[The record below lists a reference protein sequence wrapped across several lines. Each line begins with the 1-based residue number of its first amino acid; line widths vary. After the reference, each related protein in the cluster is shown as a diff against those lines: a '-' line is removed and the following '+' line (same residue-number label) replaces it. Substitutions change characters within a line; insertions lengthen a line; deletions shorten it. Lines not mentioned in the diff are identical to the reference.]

1 MFAASTL
8 MKLKDNNV
16 IVKDRD
22 IDFGFV
28 ILAGDRNLAMIKST
42 LRSIS
47 HHYTDTPVVCVVAK
61 ETKSTEMKEL
71 KKLCP
76 TYKGK
81 TTFTSLINAGVHK
94 TKEWSLVVVEGSI
107 VRKGLVGKYARF
119 LESPKDVM
127 YPIVV
132 DYDGQGRPVDLHTE
146 FYNSSINGL
155 LIHKNTLKEVGDFGD
170 EPLEMARVL
179 WATRAIAKGVQFKAI
194 LGTRLT

>member
-1 MFAASTL
+1 ML
-8 MKLKDNNV
+8 
-16 IVKDRD
+16 VKDRD

-42 LRSIS
+42 LRSIG
-47 HHYTDTPVVCVVAK
+47 HHYEDVPTVCVVEK
-61 ETKSTEMKEL
+61 ETKPAEMKEL

-76 TYKGK
+76 VVKGK
-81 TTFTSLINAGVHK
+81 KTFTSLINAGVHK
-94 TKEWSLVVVEGSI
+94 NKEWSLVIVEGSI
-107 VRKGLVGKYARF
+107 VRKGLVAKYTRF
-119 LESPKDVM
+119 LESYKDVM

-155 LIHKNTLKEVGDFGD
+155 LIHKAMLKEVGDFGD

-179 WATRAIAKGVQFKAI
+179 WATRALARDVQFKAI